1 LDTLVWRI
9 EAPAHTNLSGA
20 PAERVRS
27 CGLERLVILSRVRVA
42 EVLPDRRLPLDHQCQ
57 RAVNDATDWVG
68 HLDLK
73 LPALNAEHVIQPL
86 SDCTS
91 VCVGEGHP
99 SAPRTMLQIFLLE
112 WCC

>member
-9 EAPAHTNLSGA
+9 EAPAHPNLSSA

-42 EVLPDRRLPLDHQCQ
+42 EVLPDRRLTLDYQCQ
-57 RAVNDATDWVG
+57 RAVNDATDRVG

-73 LPALNAEHVIQPL
+73 LPAFNAEHNVQSL
-86 SDCTS
+86 RDCTS
-91 VCVGEGHP
+91 ICVGEGHP
-99 SAPRTMLQIFLLE
+99 SAPRTMLQILLLE